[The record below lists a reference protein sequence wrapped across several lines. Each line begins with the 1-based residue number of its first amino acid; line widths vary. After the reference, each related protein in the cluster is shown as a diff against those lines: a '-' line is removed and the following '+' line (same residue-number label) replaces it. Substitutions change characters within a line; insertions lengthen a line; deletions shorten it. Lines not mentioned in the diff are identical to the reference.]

1 MNTVQMAITDGLTI
15 ARRNAIKIKRAP
27 DLLGFVIM
35 QPIMFV
41 LLFAYVFGSAIE
53 VPGMSYRE
61 FMLPG
66 IFTQTAIF
74 GALLTGYGLVL
85 DLQKGIIDRFRS
97 LPMSPSAVLIGRTS
111 SDVFSNVVSLVAMA
125 AVGLIVGWRI
135 HTSAADALL
144 GFLVLLLFAYAISW
158 VMAVVAMSIRTPEV
172 YNNASTM
179 VIFPVVFIANTFVDS
194 SRLPGPLRVIAEWNP
209 VSAVTQATR
218 ELFGNTNPAM
228 PVSGAWPLRHP
239 VAASLLWTAV
249 LLAVFIPL
257 ATRAYQKAVSR

>member
-1 MNTVQMAITDGLTI
+1 MNTVQMAITDGFTI
-15 ARRNAIKIKRAP
+15 AWRNAIKIKRAP
-27 DLLGFVIM
+27 DLLGFVIF
-35 QPIMFV
+35 QPVMFV

-53 VPGMSYRE
+53 IPGMSYRE
-61 FMLPG
+61 YMLPG
-66 IFTQTAIF
+66 VFTQTAIF

-125 AVGLIVGWRI
+125 LVGLIVGWRV
-135 HTSAADALL
+135 HTSPLEALFAFAL
-144 GFLVLLLFAYAISW
+144 LLLFAYAISW
-158 VMAVVAMSIRTPEV
+158 VLATVALLIRTPEV

-209 VSAVTQATR
+209 VSAVSQAIR
-218 ELFGNTNPAM
+218 ELFGNTSAALPT
-228 PVSGAWPLRHP
+228 PGAWPLQHP
-239 VAASLLWTAV
+239 VAASLLWTA
-249 LLAVFIPL
+249 LLLVVFVPL
-257 ATRAYQKAVSR
+257 ATRCYKKAVSR